1 MQSGSV
7 VERPNG
13 AYGGDGGFGESSD
26 SSATATS
33 AAGSR
38 GGDGGSEGGSEAPP
52 PPVVAPGLFESVAV
66 EWQRL
71 RLAVQDI

>member
-1 MQSGSV
+1 M

-13 AYGGDGGFGESSD
+13 ASGSGGFQGSST
-26 SSATATS
+26 SSAS
-33 AAGSR
+33 GS
-38 GGDGGSEGGSEAPP
+38 GGGGSGSEEDGEAAAPP
-52 PPVVAPGLFESVAV
+52 VIAPGLFESVAV

>member
-1 MQSGSV
+1 M

-13 AYGGDGGFGESSD
+13 ASGDGGFQGSSESST
-26 SSATATS
+26 TATS

-38 GGDGGSEGGSEAPP
+38 RDGGGSKGGSEAPP